1 MGLLL
6 LQIETEAARLQVFL
20 IERGFLDIRAWKIYH
35 LVNER
40 GDRSL

>member
-6 LQIETEAARLQVFL
+6 LQIETEAERLQVLL
-20 IERGFLDIRAWKIYH
+20 IECGLSDERAWKISR

-40 GDRSL
+40 G

>member
-6 LQIETEAARLQVFL
+6 LQIETEAARLQVLL
-20 IERGFLDIRAWKIYH
+20 IERGLSDERAWKIAR

-40 GDRSL
+40 G